1 MDPLI
6 SGHLHGTRG
15 QSSDFHV
22 YGRKQY
28 HSDCPCEARQPLT
41 LLFPISKRG
50 AKHMIVTPACLPL
63 NSTMGLSM
71 VDEAKQCLCPEPAGH
86 SSLLFWRN
94 QRLGGREASRWGGN
108 SHHCPLVQRS
118 WSLDSKWAVYT
129 QDQEEKSELG
139 HEVVIIRFLKSH
151 HWTET
156 RLVECG
162 SEVEPWPTNVEEQTW
177 FLVIRPVQQW
187 HELSWEVGRPC
198 HEKCSESED
207 VWQGL
212 CGSALVSRQSED
224 QFLPT
229 HYY

>member
-1 MDPLI
+1 MLA
-6 SGHLHGTRG
+6 SELYNGLVHRRRG
-15 QSSDFHV
+15 QAMSVSWAS
-22 YGRKQY
+22 R
-28 HSDCPCEARQPLT
+28 S
-41 LLFPISKRG
+41 LFP
-50 AKHMIVTPACLPL
+50 A
-63 NSTMGLSM
+63 
-71 VDEAKQCLCPEPAGH
+71 
-86 SSLLFWRN
+86 LLEESEI
-94 QRLGGREASRWGGN
+94 GGREASRWGGN

-139 HEVVIIRFLKSH
+139 HKVVIIRFLKSH
-151 HWTET
+151 DWTET

-162 SEVEPWPTNVEEQTW
+162 SEVEPWPTNMEEQTW
-177 FLVIRPVQQW
+177 FLVVRPVQQW
-187 HELSWEVGRPC
+187 HELSCEVGRPC

-212 CGSALVSRQSED
+212 CGSALVSRQCED